1 MKRKRKHNIN
11 SKSLLIVAAI
21 ILINFIS
28 IYFFFRIDLTADQR
42 YSLSKATKDIL
53 RDLDGTVTVKAYF
66 TEDVPPQIA
75 KLKDDFKDM
84 LIEYSSVSG
93 GNLVYE
99 FINPNASEE
108 DEQKAMEN
116 GIRPMI
122 INARERDQV
131 TQKKVYLGAVLNLG
145 EEKDIIPVIANESS
159 MEYDLSSSIKKL
171 SVAEKPKVAFIQG
184 QGESPVSEMGQAM
197 QQLNILYEI
206 VPVDINDPMVN
217 LSEFKTIAIIAPKDT
232 FNIQQLNLLDQFLA
246 NGGNIFIA
254 LNRVETDMT
263 QGTAMAIDIELE
275 KWLAQKGI
283 NVLGAFL
290 IDASCGNV
298 NVRQQQMGFTFNTAV
313 PFPYIPIITNFGDH
327 PISKGLEQVI
337 MAFASPITYSG
348 DTSLRYTPIATTSNK
363 SGFQIPPFMFDVQK
377 KWQDDDFNNPNQVV
391 AAVLSGKIVG
401 DNESNIIIVGDGN
414 FLVNG
419 SGQQAQQIQP
429 DNVSLMVNS
438 IDWLT
443 DKTGLID
450 LRTKQVTSRPLD
462 QVSDGKKTF
471 LRWFNFIIPLLL
483 ITFYGITR
491 YQRRRIIRKRRMEEG
506 YV

>member
-1 MKRKRKHNIN
+1 MKRKRKQNIN
-11 SKSLLIVAAI
+11 SKSLLIIAAI
-21 ILINFIS
+21 ILINIIS
-28 IYFFFRIDLTADQR
+28 INFFFRIDLTADQR

-53 RDLDGTVTVKAYF
+53 RNLDGTVTVKAYF

-75 KLKDDFKDM
+75 KLKDNFKDM
-84 LIEYSSVSG
+84 LIEYASVSG

-108 DEQKAMEN
+108 DEQKALQN

-122 INARERDQV
+122 IDDREKDQR

-184 QGESPVSEMGQAM
+184 QGEAAIEEMPQAM
-197 QQLNILYEI
+197 GQLNILYDI
-206 VPVDINDPMVN
+206 VPVNISDPAVN
-217 LSEFKTIAIIAPKDT
+217 LSEYKTIAIIAPKDT
-232 FNIQQLNLLDQFLA
+232 FNIQQLNLLDKYLA

-263 QGTAMAIDIELE
+263 QGTAMAVDIELE
-275 KWLAQKGI
+275 KWLAKKSI

-313 PFPYIPIITNFGDH
+313 PFPYIPIITTFGDH

-348 DTSLRYTPIATTSNK
+348 DTSVKFIPIATSSKK
-363 SGFQIPPFMFDVQK
+363 SGYQIPPFTFDVQK
-377 KWQDDDFNNPNQVV
+377 KWQDDDFINPDQVV
-391 AAVLSGKIVG
+391 AAVISGKIIG
-401 DNESNIIIVGDGN
+401 DMESNIIIVGDGN
-414 FLVNG
+414 FPVNP
-419 SGQQAQQIQP
+419 SGQQVQQLQP

-443 DKTGLID
+443 DETGLID
-450 LRTKQVTSRPLD
+450 LRTKQVTSRPLAN
-462 QVSDGKKTF
+462 VPDGRKAF
-471 LRWFNFIIPLLL
+471 LKWFNFLIPLLL

-491 YQRRRIIRKRRMEEG
+491 YQRRRIIRKKRMEEG